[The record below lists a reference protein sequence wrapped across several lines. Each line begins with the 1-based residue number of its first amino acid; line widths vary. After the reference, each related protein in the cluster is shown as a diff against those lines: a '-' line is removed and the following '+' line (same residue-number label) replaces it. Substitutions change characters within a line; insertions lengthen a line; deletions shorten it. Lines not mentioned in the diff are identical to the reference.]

1 LGSCVDP
8 VCVNPPYNLISFVA
22 TLKLIFEKLGWRRPA
37 GRLSDGIEK
46 LTPRSLPRL
55 KWPGQYWPKV
65 PTSGESVLER
75 EKTKL
80 PKTIN
85 VTSVGPALCVKGGVT
100 RVAELIAAHLPD
112 HICVRFIA
120 TFNRYTGYEG
130 ATRADRGSRLAQAC
144 VFLLAFVQTLFSAV
158 ARKTI
163 FHVHFSGRGSLLRK
177 GVICVMLRSLRCRYL
192 VHSHTADTNPFFPWL
207 PIAGRRLVLWGICGA
222 DRVIVLTR
230 FWHNYYCSILNLP
243 PERVLLLPNPA
254 DLPKSMPDRS
264 RRQGLR
270 VLFLGSIGIRKGA
283 YDLIRAFGALPE
295 DVKAFCH
302 LTLAGDGDTDR
313 AQTLAQELGCAK
325 RVAIPGWIGKAAVE
339 RLLADSDVLVLPSYA
354 EGMAMALVEAMS
366 WGLPVVTT
374 SVGGAG
380 EFLEQGRNC
389 LLVSPGD
396 VDGIRDAIATLA
408 RDPEFR
414 LRLGLA
420 ARDTISR
427 FSVDTYISTLGA
439 LYEELAGSESGG
451 SFAAVAPAGAD
462 RDALAPC
469 SGGVSHS

>member
-1 LGSCVDP
+1 MRIDLDE
-8 VCVNPPYNLISFVA
+8 
-22 TLKLIFEKLGWRRPA
+22 T
-37 GRLSDGIEK
+37 RLDRGK
-46 LTPRSLPRL
+46 N
-55 KWPGQYWPKV
+55 KV
-65 PTSGESVLER
+65 PKAIYVA
-75 EKTKL
+75 
-80 PKTIN
+80 
-85 VTSVGPALCVKGGVT
+85 SVGPALTVKGGVT
-100 RVAELIAAHLPD
+100 RVIELIGVHLPE

-120 TFNRYTGYEG
+120 TFNRYTGYDG

-144 VFLLAFVQTLFSAV
+144 VFLLAFVQVLFRALG
-158 ARKTI
+158 RGTI

-192 VHSHTADTNPFFPWL
+192 VHSHTADTDPFFPWL
-207 PIAGRRLVLWGICGA
+207 PMACRRLILWGICGA

-230 FWHNYYCSILNLP
+230 FWHDYYSSILNLP

-254 DLPKSMPDRS
+254 DLPKSIPDRS

-270 VLFLGSIGIRKGA
+270 VLFLGNIGIRKGA

-295 DVKAFCH
+295 DVRAHCH
-302 LTLAGDGDTDR
+302 LTLAGDGDTDE

-374 SVGGAG
+374 SVGGAS

-396 VDGIRDAIATLA
+396 VDGIRDAIANLA
-408 RDPEFR
+408 RDLEYR
-414 LRLGLA
+414 LQLGLA
-420 ARDTISR
+420 ARDTMSR
-427 FSVDTYISTLGA
+427 FCIDTYISTLSA
-439 LYEELAGSESGG
+439 LYEELAGSRSGG
-451 SFAAVAPAGAD
+451 SSVTIAPTRAD
-462 RDALAPC
+462 RNALAPLVNRATNRVD
-469 SGGVSHS
+469 SALS

>member
-1 LGSCVDP
+1 
-8 VCVNPPYNLISFVA
+8 
-22 TLKLIFEKLGWRRPA
+22 
-37 GRLSDGIEK
+37 
-46 LTPRSLPRL
+46 
-55 KWPGQYWPKV
+55 
-65 PTSGESVLER
+65 VLDR
-75 EKTKL
+75 EKDEA
-80 PKTIN
+80 PKTIH
-85 VTSVGPALCVKGGVT
+85 VASVGPSLCVQGGVS
-100 RVAELIAAHLPD
+100 RVIELIGAHLPD

-130 ATRADRGSRLAQAC
+130 ATRADRGSRFAQAC
-144 VFLLAFVQTLFSAV
+144 VFLLAFAQTLFRALG
-158 ARKTI
+158 RGTI

-207 PIAGRRLVLWGICGA
+207 PMACKRLILWGICGA

-230 FWHNYYCSILNLP
+230 FWHDYYSSILNLP

-254 DLPKSMPDRS
+254 DLPKFIPDRS

-283 YDLIRAFGALPE
+283 YDLVRAFGDLPE
-295 DVKAFCH
+295 DVRAYCH
-302 LTLAGDGDTDR
+302 LTLAGDGDTDEAR
-313 AQTLAQELGCAK
+313 ALAQELGCAK
-325 RVAIPGWIGKAAVE
+325 RVAIPGWIGKAGVE

-396 VDGIRDAIATLA
+396 VGGIRDAIATLA

-414 LRLGLA
+414 LQLGLA

-427 FSVDTYISTLGA
+427 FSIDTYISTLSA
-439 LYEELAGSESGG
+439 LYEELAGSQSGR
-451 SFAAVAPAGAD
+451 SSVTIAPARVD
-462 RDALAPC
+462 RNALAPL
-469 SGGVSHS
+469 VNRATDRVDPAIN